1 MTRQELEAEARRHV
15 DDYVAG
21 LVAESDQRLIE
32 SISDGSLTL
41 AAATATME
49 EIHGAARAAIEGLVR
64 QAVRVLEQAQ
74 RS

>member
-49 EIHGAARAAIEGLVR
+49 EIHAAARAAIEGLVR